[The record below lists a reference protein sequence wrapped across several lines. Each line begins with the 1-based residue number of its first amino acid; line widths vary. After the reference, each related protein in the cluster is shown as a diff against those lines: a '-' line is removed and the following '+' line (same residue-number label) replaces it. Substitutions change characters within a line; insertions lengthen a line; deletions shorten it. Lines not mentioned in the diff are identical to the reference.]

1 LRPLALRMVPAFRPG
16 LVARLAFLAVLFVA
30 EKILLNSF
38 VDFDLAQA
46 ATGFGAL
53 VRVAQH
59 WGFRYLVAFAA
70 AVALLAYVNRGEPI
84 RAAAA
89 SIRAA
94 PIRGAWFFA
103 HLVLIA
109 ALMPLSYLLYRHT
122 ASDLSLA
129 AVASL
134 WLLVGSAAALAA
146 FLATAP
152 APIWLGAA
160 RALGSIRWYAAIA
173 ALLGTAAMQ
182 SVQMLWRPTAA
193 LTFELVRRLLGPVI
207 PSLVAD
213 PETLVLSTDR
223 FAVQIADICS
233 GLEGVGL
240 MLAFCGA
247 WLIYFRRD
255 YIFPRALLLIPVGVL
270 AIYVLNVVRIA
281 ALVLIGNAGYA
292 DVAVY
297 GFHSQA
303 GWIAFNAV
311 ACGLVFLSRR
321 STWLNRSA
329 KRATDSVSADNPTAA
344 FLMPLLAILAAGTVS
359 RAMSSDFEF
368 LYPLRF
374 IAALGV
380 LLYFRRQL
388 SALDWHFTWRGPA
401 VGAAV
406 FLMWIAAAHFLQ
418 APASMPGKLAA
429 LSAPLRDSWIGVRV
443 MAAVFTVPLAEELA
457 YRGYLMRRLSHREFD
472 SVPFRSVRWP
482 ALAISAVVFGVAHG
496 ALWLPGIAAGVA
508 FGWLLMHT
516 GRIGESVVAH
526 ALANGLIAASVL
538 AANQWQLW

>member
-1 LRPLALRMVPAFRPG
+1 LRPVALRMVPAFRPG
-16 LVARLAFLAVLFVA
+16 LVARLAFLAILFVV
-30 EKILLNSF
+30 EKILLNRF
-38 VDFDLAQA
+38 VDFDLAQS
-46 ATGFGAL
+46 ATGMGATL
-53 VRVAQH
+53 RVAQH
-59 WGFRYLVAFAA
+59 WGFRYLVAFATA
-70 AVALLAYVNRGEPI
+70 IALLAYVNRGAPI

-94 PIRGAWFFA
+94 PIRATWFFA
-103 HLVLIA
+103 HFALIA

-122 ASDLSLA
+122 ANDLSLA
-129 AVASL
+129 TVASL
-134 WLLVGSAAALAA
+134 WSLVGCAAALTAL
-146 FLATAP
+146 LAMAP
-152 APIWLGAA
+152 TPIWLGAA
-160 RALGSIRWYAAIA
+160 RALGSIWWYAAIA
-173 ALLGTAAMQ
+173 ALTGTAAMQ
-182 SVQMLWRPTAA
+182 SAQMLWQPTAA
-193 LTFELVRRLLGPVI
+193 LTFDLVRHLLAPVMPTI
-207 PSLVAD
+207 VAD
-213 PETLVLSTDR
+213 PATLVLGTSR
-223 FAVQIADICS
+223 FAVQIADVCS

-247 WLIYFRRD
+247 WLIYFRRE

-270 AIYVLNVVRIA
+270 AIYALNVVRIA
-281 ALVLIGNAGYA
+281 TLVLIGNAGYA

-321 STWLNRSA
+321 STWLNRNAERSA
-329 KRATDSVSADNPTAA
+329 DSVTGQNPTAA

-359 RAMSSDFEF
+359 RAMSSNFEF

-374 IAALGV
+374 IAVLGV
-380 LLYFRRQL
+380 LVYYRRQL
-388 SALDWHFTWRGPA
+388 SALDWHFTWWGPA

-406 FLMWIAAAHFLQ
+406 FLMWIAAAHFLL

-457 YRGYLMRRLSHREFD
+457 YRGYLMRRLTHREFT

>member
-1 LRPLALRMVPAFRPG
+1 LSPAAVGSVPAFRPG
-16 LVARLAFLAVLFVA
+16 LVARLAFLAVLFIA
-30 EKILLNSF
+30 EKVFLNTF

-46 ATGFGAL
+46 ATGMGAL

-59 WGFRYLVAFAA
+59 WGFRYLVAVATA
-70 AVALLAYVNRGEPI
+70 IALLAYVNRGERI

-89 SIRAA
+89 SIRST

-109 ALMPLSYLLYRHT
+109 GLMPLSYLLYRHT
-122 ASDLSLA
+122 DSDLSLA
-129 AVASL
+129 GVALL
-134 WLLVGSAAALAA
+134 WSLVGSAAALTA
-146 FLATAP
+146 FLAMAP
-152 APIWLGAA
+152 AAIWLGAA
-160 RALGSIRWYAAIA
+160 RALGSIWWYAAIA

-182 SVQMLWRPTAA
+182 SAQMLWRPTAA
-193 LTFELVRRLLGPVI
+193 LTFDLVRHLLAPVM
-207 PSLVAD
+207 PTLAAD
-213 PETLVLSTDR
+213 PTTLVLSTDR
-223 FAVQIADICS
+223 FAVQIADVCS

-255 YIFPRALLLIPVGVL
+255 YIFPRALLLIPVGVV
-270 AIYVLNVVRIA
+270 AIYALNVVRIA
-281 ALVLIGNAGYA
+281 ALVLIGNAGYP

-321 STWLNRSA
+321 STWLNRGA
-329 KRATDSVSADNPTAA
+329 VRPVDSVTAENPTAA
-344 FLMPLLAILAAGTVS
+344 FLMPLLAILAAGAVA

-374 IAALGV
+374 IVALSALV
-380 LLYFRRQL
+380 HFRPQL

-406 FLMWIAAAHFLQ
+406 FLIWMAAAHFLL
-418 APASMPGKLAA
+418 APASMPVKLAA
-429 LSAPLRDSWIGVRV
+429 LSTPLRDSWMGIRV

-457 YRGYLMRRLSHREFD
+457 YRGYLMRRLTHREFD

-482 ALAISAVVFGVAHG
+482 ALAVSAVVFGVAHG
-496 ALWLPGIAAGVA
+496 ALWLPGIAAGLA
-508 FGWLLMHT
+508 FGWVLVRT
-516 GRIGESVVAH
+516 GRIGESVIAH
-526 ALANGLIAASVL
+526 AVANGLIAVAVL
-538 AANQWQLW
+538 GANQWQLW

>member
-1 LRPLALRMVPAFRPG
+1 LRPAELAAVPAFRPS
-16 LVARLAFLAVLFVA
+16 LVARLGFLAVLFVA

-46 ATGFGAL
+46 ATGVGAL
-53 VRVAQH
+53 VRIAQH
-59 WGFRYLVAFAA
+59 WGFRYVVAFAA
-70 AVALLAYVNRGEPI
+70 AIALLAYVNRGESI

-94 PIRGAWFFA
+94 PIRVAWFFA
-103 HLVLIA
+103 HALLIA
-109 ALMPLSYLLYRHT
+109 ALMPVSYLLYRHT

-134 WLLVGSAAALAA
+134 WTLVGFAAALSAL
-146 FLATAP
+146 LAMAP
-152 APIWLGAA
+152 ATIWLGAA

-182 SVQMLWRPTAA
+182 SAQMLWRPTAA
-193 LTFELVRRLLGPVI
+193 LTFKLVSRLLAPVI
-207 PSLVAD
+207 PSLAAD
-213 PETLVLSTDR
+213 PVTLVLSTDR

-270 AIYVLNVVRIA
+270 AIYALNVVRIA
-281 ALVLIGNAGYA
+281 TLVLIGNAGYA

-329 KRATDSVSADNPTAA
+329 EPTADSVTAENPTAA

-374 IAALGV
+374 IAALGALV
-380 LLYFRRQL
+380 YFRRQL
-388 SALDWHFTWRGPA
+388 AALDWHFTWRGPA
-401 VGAAV
+401 LGAAV
-406 FLMWIAAAHFLQ
+406 FLIWIAAAHFLL
-418 APASMPGKLAA
+418 APAAMPGKLAA
-429 LSAPLRDSWIGVRV
+429 LSAPLKDSWIAVRV
-443 MAAVFTVPLAEELA
+443 TAAVFTVPVAEELA
-457 YRGYLMRRLSHREFD
+457 YRGYLMRRLTHREFD
-472 SVPFRSVRWP
+472 SVPFGSVRWP
-482 ALAISAVVFGVAHG
+482 AVAISAVVFGVAHG
-496 ALWLPGIAAGVA
+496 ALWLPGIIAGLA
-508 FGWLLMHT
+508 FGWLLVRT

-526 ALANGLIAASVL
+526 ALANGFIAVAVL
-538 AANQWQLW
+538 GANQWQLW

>member
-94 PIRGAWFFA
+94 PIRRAWFFA

>member
-1 LRPLALRMVPAFRPG
+1 
-16 LVARLAFLAVLFVA
+16 LVARLAFLAILFVA
-30 EKILLNSF
+30 EKVLLNTF
-38 VDFDLAQA
+38 VDFDLAQT
-46 ATGFGAL
+46 ATGFGAF

-59 WGFRYLVAFAA
+59 WGFRYLVAFATA
-70 AVALLAYVNRGEPI
+70 IALLAYVNRGEGI

-89 SIRAA
+89 SIRAT

-103 HLVLIA
+103 HLLLVA

-134 WLLVGSAAALAA
+134 WSLVGSAAALTAL
-146 FLATAP
+146 LAMAP

-160 RALGSIRWYAAIA
+160 RALGSIWWYAAIA
-173 ALLGTAAMQ
+173 ALAGTAAMQ
-182 SVQMLWRPTAA
+182 SAQMLWQPTAA
-193 LTFELVRRLLGPVI
+193 LTFDLVRRLLAPVM
-207 PSLVAD
+207 PNLAAD
-213 PETLVLSTDR
+213 PVTLVLSTDR
-223 FAVQIADICS
+223 FAVQIADVCS

-255 YIFPRALLLIPVGVL
+255 YIFPRALLLIPAGVV
-270 AIYVLNVVRIA
+270 AIYALNVVRIA
-281 ALVLIGNAGYA
+281 ALVLIGNAGHP

-329 KRATDSVSADNPTAA
+329 ARSADLVSADNPTAA
-344 FLMPLLAILAAGTVS
+344 FLMPLLAILAAGTVA

-368 LYPLRF
+368 PYPLRF
-374 IAALGV
+374 IAALSF
-380 LLYFRRQL
+380 LAYFRRQL
-388 SALDWHFTWRGPA
+388 AALDWHWTWRGPA
-401 VGAAV
+401 VGAGIFV
-406 FLMWIAAAHFLQ
+406 LWIAVAHFVLP
-418 APASMPGKLAA
+418 PASMPQKLAT
-429 LSAPLRDSWIGVRV
+429 LSAPLRDSWIGIRV

-457 YRGYLMRRLSHREFD
+457 YRGYLMRRLTHRDFD
-472 SVPFRSVRWP
+472 TVPFQSVRWP
-482 ALAISAVVFGVAHG
+482 AVALSALVFGLAHG
-496 ALWLPGIAAGVA
+496 SLWLPGIAAGVA
-508 FGWLLMHT
+508 FAWLVVRT
-516 GRIGESVVAH
+516 GRVGESVVAH
-526 ALANGLIAASVL
+526 GVANGLIAASVL
-538 AANQWQLW
+538 GTNQWQLW

>member
-1 LRPLALRMVPAFRPG
+1 LRPAALAAVPAFRPG
-16 LVARLAFLAVLFVA
+16 LVARLGFLAILFVA

-70 AVALLAYVNRGEPI
+70 AIALLAYVNRGESI

-103 HLVLIA
+103 HVVLIA

-134 WLLVGSAAALAA
+134 WTLVGSAAGLSA
-146 FLATAP
+146 FLAMAP
-152 APIWLGAA
+152 ATIWLGAV

-182 SVQMLWRPTAA
+182 SAQMLWRPTAA
-193 LTFELVRRLLGPVI
+193 LTFQLVSRLLAPLI
-207 PSLVAD
+207 PTLAAD
-213 PETLVLSTDR
+213 PVTLVLSTDR

-270 AIYVLNVVRIA
+270 AIYALNVLRIA
-281 ALVLIGNAGYA
+281 ALVMIGNAGYA

-329 KRATDSVSADNPTAA
+329 ERSANSVSAENPTAA
-344 FLMPLLAILAAGTVS
+344 FLMPLLAILAVGMVS

-374 IAALGV
+374 IAVLGV
-380 LLYFRRQL
+380 LVYFRRQL

-406 FLMWIAAAHFLQ
+406 FLTWIAAAHFLL

-429 LSAPLRDSWIGVRV
+429 LSAPLRDSWIAVRV

-457 YRGYLMRRLSHREFD
+457 YRGYLMRRLTHREFD
-472 SVPFRSVRWP
+472 SVPFQSVRWP
-482 ALAISAVVFGVAHG
+482 ALALSAVVFGAAHG
-496 ALWLPGIAAGVA
+496 SLWLPGIAAGVA
-508 FGWLLMHT
+508 FGWVLVRT
-516 GRIGESVVAH
+516 GRLGEAVAAH
-526 ALANGLIAASVL
+526 AVANGLIATTVL
-538 AANQWQLW
+538 IAGQWQLW

>member
-1 LRPLALRMVPAFRPG
+1 LSPVAVGTVPAFRPG
-16 LVARLAFLAVLFVA
+16 LIARLAFLAVLFVA
-30 EKILLNSF
+30 EKIFLNSF
-38 VDFDLAQA
+38 VDFDLAQV
-46 ATGFGAL
+46 ATGLGGL

-59 WGFRYLVAFAA
+59 WGFRYLVALATA
-70 AVALLAYVNRGEPI
+70 IALLAYVNRGERI
-84 RAAAA
+84 RAAAT
-89 SIRAA
+89 SIRATPLRA
-94 PIRGAWFFA
+94 AWFFA

-109 ALMPLSYLLYRHT
+109 GLIPLSYLLYRHT

-134 WLLVGSAAALAA
+134 WSLVGSAAAVTA
-146 FLATAP
+146 FLAMAP
-152 APIWLGAA
+152 APVWLGAA
-160 RALGSIRWYAAIA
+160 RALGSIWWYAAIA

-182 SVQMLWRPTAA
+182 SAQMLWRPTAA
-193 LTFELVRRLLGPVI
+193 LTFDLVRHLLAPVI
-207 PSLVAD
+207 PTLAAD
-213 PETLVLSTDR
+213 PASLVLSTDR
-223 FAVQIADICS
+223 FAVQIADVCS

-247 WLIYFRRD
+247 WLLYFRRD

-270 AIYVLNVVRIA
+270 AIYALNVVRIS
-281 ALVLIGNAGYA
+281 ALVLIGNAGYPE
-292 DVAVY
+292 VAVY

-329 KRATDSVSADNPTAA
+329 ERSADSVTADNPTAA

-374 IAALGV
+374 IAALSV
-380 LLYFRRQL
+380 LVYFRRRL
-388 SALDWHFTWRGPA
+388 ASLDWHFTWRGPA
-401 VGAAV
+401 VGVAV
-406 FLMWIAAAHFLQ
+406 FLVWIAAAHFLLV
-418 APASMPGKLAA
+418 PASMPGKLAA
-429 LSAPLRDSWIGVRV
+429 LSAPLRNSWIGTRV

-457 YRGYLMRRLSHREFD
+457 YRGYLMRRLINREFD
-472 SVPFRSVRWP
+472 SVPFRSVGWP

-496 ALWLPGIAAGVA
+496 ALWLPGIAAGLA
-508 FGWLLMHT
+508 FGWLVVHT
-516 GRIGESVVAH
+516 GRICESVVAH
-526 ALANGLIAASVL
+526 GVANGLIAASVL
-538 AANQWQLW
+538 GANQWQLW

>member
-94 PIRGAWFFA
+94 PIRRAWFFA

-329 KRATDSVSADNPTAA
+329 ERATDSVSADNPTAA